1 MKRVI
6 AVAVALSFLVAGA
19 GCKKAKTE
27 TVEREGLVNFLTGD
41 VMLISKE
48 GKEEKAKVGDAIK
61 QGMKIKTV
69 GKKSTAEIYFGEN
82 AIKILGDTIVE
93 IKTLVTS
100 VEAGSEESLFY
111 VEKGQLFSKVAQK
124 LSKGDSYN
132 VKTPTTTAGVRGTD
146 FLISEEEGKGNVAV
160 LNGAV
165 EVLNNSLADKPPV
178 VVSDKEEVDVVA
190 GEDMVKKQLSA
201 DRLRALQILAEIK
214 AMREEIWNKMRQQR
228 EEIRKAVE
236 DQRQVNKE
244 MLEKQ
249 REGDKALVEDQK
261 RRDREMI
268 GTIKDETK
276 ALGDAAKDVAK
287 GQMDAAKNVDKDASK
302 DEAIKQK
309 EGMKPSIEKFKVDK
323 DQFKS
328 KQ

>member
-1 MKRVI
+1 MKRIVSL
-6 AVAVALSFLVAGA
+6 AVVLSFLFVTA
-19 GCKKAKTE
+19 GCKKEQKAI
-27 TVEREGLVNFLTGD
+27 EREGIVNFLTGD
-41 VMLISKE
+41 VTLISKE
-48 GKEEKAKVGDAIK
+48 GKEDTAKIGDVIK

-69 GKKSTAEIYFGEN
+69 GKKSSAEIYFGEN
-82 AIKILGDTIVE
+82 AVKVLGDTVVE
-93 IKTLVTS
+93 IKSLVTK
-100 VEAGSEESLFY
+100 VDTGNDENLFY

-124 LSKGDSYN
+124 LSKGDSFS
-132 VKTPTTTAGVRGTD
+132 VKSPTTTAGVRGTD

-160 LNGAV
+160 LNGSV
-165 EVLNNSLADKPPV
+165 EVLNNSLANTPPV
-178 VVSDKEEVDVVA
+178 VVSDKEEVDVIT
-190 GEDMVKKQLSA
+190 GKDMVKKQLSE
-201 DRLRALQILAEIK
+201 DRLRALQILADIK

-261 RRDREMI
+261 KRDQEMI
-268 GTIKDETK
+268 GNIKEETK
-276 ALGDAAKDVAK
+276 GLGEAAKDAAK

-302 DEAIKQK
+302 DEALKQK
-309 EGMKPSIEKFKVDK
+309 EAMKPSIEKFKVDK